1 MDLAHIGHAL
11 AAEYRAAGLWR
22 DLTLDAQFDQVAG
35 ANGARIAVIDETGST
50 TYSELANLVSRAG
63 AAFAGLGIERGD
75 VVSWMLPNRVEA
87 AVAHHA
93 LVRIGAISNPIIPI
107 YRHREVRFILG
118 QAGSKAVVIP
128 RRFRNFDFVDMIDDI
143 RADVP
148 ALEHVIVLDD
158 DDHDDDGA
166 SIHGHLDWHELMS
179 SSKGELPAAA
189 HSPDDPVLLLYTSGT
204 TADPKGA
211 LHSHNTLEHE
221 NRTIV
226 DLYGLTAEDI
236 VFMPSPVTHITGVLY
251 GLNMPVVLG
260 STVVFQAIWDTDV
273 ALDLLEEHRATFV
286 VGATPFLH
294 GLTYHDSLPRRD
306 LALRVFACGGADV
319 PPQLIIDASDRLNC
333 CATRVYGSTE
343 YPTLTGSGQAD
354 RLVKRANTDG
364 RLIGAAECRIVDEGG
379 NDVGAGDVG
388 EIVARGPEMFLGYL
402 DPEASAAAALEGGW
416 FQTGDLAY
424 IDADGYVTI
433 TGRKKDII
441 VRGGENLSAK
451 EIEDLLFEHH
461 SVEEVAVVGM
471 PDPVM
476 VERVCAF
483 VVPSAGANPKL
494 GELIEHL
501 RSKQVASQKLPERLE
516 IAAELPKTASGKVQK
531 FRLRDQITQLLL
543 EESNT

>member
-1 MDLAHIGHAL
+1 MELAHVGHTL
-11 AAEYRAAGLWR
+11 AAEYRATGLWR
-22 DLTLDAQFDQVAG
+22 DLTLDALFEQMAK
-35 ANGARIAVIDETGST
+35 ANADRVAVIDGAGST
-50 TYSELANLVSRAG
+50 TYAELAELVERAG
-63 AAFAGLGIERGD
+63 AAFTGIGIGRGD

-87 AVAHHA
+87 AIAHHA

-107 YRHREVRFILG
+107 YRHHEVRFILG
-118 QAGSKAVVIP
+118 QAGSKAVLIP
-128 RRFRNFDFVDMIDDI
+128 RRFRNFDFVEMIDEI
-143 RADVP
+143 RPDVP
-148 ALEHVIVLDD
+148 ALEHVIVLADD
-158 DDHDDDGA
+158 DAGD
-166 SIHGHLDWHELMS
+166 HGHLDWRELMAS
-179 SSKGELPAAA
+179 APGELPAAM

-226 DLYGLTAEDI
+226 DLYGLTGEDI

-260 STVVFQAIWDTDV
+260 STVVFQAIWDTEV

-294 GLTYHDSLPRRD
+294 GLTYHDSLPSRD

-319 PPQLIIDASDRLNC
+319 PPQLIVDASELLNC

-354 RLVKRANTDG
+354 PLIKRANTDG
-364 RLIGAAECRIVDEGG
+364 RVIGAAECRIVDEDGADV
-379 NDVGAGDVG
+379 DVGIVG

-402 DPEASAAAALEGGW
+402 DPDASAAAALGDGW
-416 FQTGDLAY
+416 FLTGDLAY
-424 IDADGYVTI
+424 IDSDGYVTI
-433 TGRKKDII
+433 AGRRKDII

-451 EIEDLLFEHH
+451 EIEDLLFEHD

-471 PDPVM
+471 PDPIM

-483 VVPSAGANPKL
+483 VVPAAGATPKL

-501 RSKQVASQKLPERLE
+501 RAKQVASQKLPERLE
-516 IAAELPKTASGKVQK
+516 IAAQLPKTASGKVQK
-531 FRLRDQITQLLL
+531 FRLRDQIAQLLL
-543 EESNT
+543 EESNS